1 MSKELW
7 QITGKQQGRTFTVKV
22 RAASHRDAVRIGS
35 TTHMLVV
42 HDCVLLDP
50 TQPEVLQAKCIAA
63 ATLQPEITH
72 ELGTNQTESRDQVG
86 EAQVRPGRLDRA
98 GSGDPTCLHRGGAVD
113 HLQRCELR
121 RQPAGATGD
130 PHDVARPDRVVE
142 RRRKRIYTDEALAQ
156 LPALL
161 EQGLSREQIAEQ
173 IGGKVSSLQV
183 VCSRK
188 GISLSR
194 RDRRRRPTIEPD
206 ADLTLQVKAQTMAR
220 LQQRAEATGTSE
232 TKLASRLLDLIAK
245 EDLYDAV
252 LDEAAT

>member
-1 MSKELW
+1 MK
-7 QITGKQQGRTFTVKV
+7 
-22 RAASHRDAVRIGS
+22 
-35 TTHMLVV
+35 
-42 HDCVLLDP
+42 
-50 TQPEVLQAKCIAA
+50 
-63 ATLQPEITH
+63 
-72 ELGTNQTESRDQVG
+72 
-86 EAQVRPGRLDRA
+86 
-98 GSGDPTCLHRGGAVD
+98 
-113 HLQRCELR
+113 
-121 RQPAGATGD
+121 
-130 PHDVARPDRVVE
+130 
-142 RRRKRIYTDEALAQ
+142 RRRNRIYTDEALAQ
-156 LPALL
+156 IPALL

>member
-7 QITGKQQGRTFTVKV
+7 QITGKRQGRTFTVKV

-50 TQPEVLQAKCIAA
+50 TQPEVLQAKRIAA

-72 ELGTNQTESRDQVG
+72 ELGTNQTESCDQVG
-86 EAQVRPGRLDRA
+86 EAQVRPGRLDRV
-98 GSGDPTCLHRGGAVD
+98 GSGDPTCLHQGGSAVD
-113 HLQRCELR
+113 HLQRCVLR

-130 PHDVARPDRVVE
+130 PDDAARPDRVVKP
-142 RRRKRIYTDEALAQ
+142 RRKRIYTDEALAQ
-156 LPALL
+156 IPALL
-161 EQGLSREQIAEQ
+161 EQASAASRIAEQ

-183 VCSRK
+183 VCSRN
-188 GISLSR
+188 GIRLSR

-232 TKLASRLLDLIAK
+232 IKLA
-245 EDLYDAV
+245 
-252 LDEAAT
+252 AACSI

>member
-1 MSKELW
+1 MK
-7 QITGKQQGRTFTVKV
+7 
-22 RAASHRDAVRIGS
+22 
-35 TTHMLVV
+35 
-42 HDCVLLDP
+42 
-50 TQPEVLQAKCIAA
+50 
-63 ATLQPEITH
+63 
-72 ELGTNQTESRDQVG
+72 
-86 EAQVRPGRLDRA
+86 
-98 GSGDPTCLHRGGAVD
+98 
-113 HLQRCELR
+113 
-121 RQPAGATGD
+121 
-130 PHDVARPDRVVE
+130 

-161 EQGLSREQIAEQ
+161 EQGLSREQI
-173 IGGKVSSLQV
+173 GGKVSSLQV

-188 GISLSR
+188 SISLSR

-232 TKLASRLLDLIAK
+232 IKLASRLLDLIAK